1 MGFEV
6 ELIGRLH
13 SWSKPLKREY
23 KTHRI
28 KTVFFS
34 GPMFYLEFNIRLCFL
49 LLFKPCN
56 TLLSND
62 LDTLPANYFAS
73 LVKGSNLVFDSH
85 ELFTEVP
92 ELMTRP
98 FKKKIWKSIESFF
111 LPKLKHA
118 YTVCDS
124 IAHHYNEAYGI
135 KMKVIK
141 NVPLRQSYLAA
152 TKTKSIIYQ
161 GNMNPGRGIDLA
173 IKCMVYLP
181 DFELK
186 IIGNGPGFN
195 GLKALAVKEGV
206 ARRVMFYGRMNY
218 EDMQQHTREASIGVL
233 FEEPYGLSFQYCL
246 PNKLYDYIHA
256 QTPVLASP
264 LQEVQKVLDT
274 YPVGDVLVD
283 RNPEKIAL
291 QIREMTQA
299 MDNYYFEQAI
309 NECHWQKEEAILK
322 TIFFKNNFN

>member
-1 MGFEV
+1 MLFFFKVKNTYDTTTFILCIFAIVRKKVIVSVTNDISTDQRVYKVCRSLLSMGFEV

-98 FKKKIWKSIESFF
+98 FKKKIWKGIESFF
-111 LPKLKHA
+111 F
-118 YTVCDS
+118 T
-124 IAHHYNEAYGI
+124 
-135 KMKVIK
+135 
-141 NVPLRQSYLAA
+141 
-152 TKTKSIIYQ
+152 
-161 GNMNPGRGIDLA
+161 
-173 IKCMVYLP
+173 
-181 DFELK
+181 
-186 IIGNGPGFN
+186 
-195 GLKALAVKEGV
+195 
-206 ARRVMFYGRMNY
+206 
-218 EDMQQHTREASIGVL
+218 
-233 FEEPYGLSFQYCL
+233 
-246 PNKLYDYIHA
+246 
-256 QTPVLASP
+256 
-264 LQEVQKVLDT
+264 
-274 YPVGDVLVD
+274 
-283 RNPEKIAL
+283 
-291 QIREMTQA
+291 
-299 MDNYYFEQAI
+299 
-309 NECHWQKEEAILK
+309 
-322 TIFFKNNFN
+322 